1 MWKVLVAICI
11 LGQPCTL
18 FEEDPIK
25 YYHSESECMEAAE
38 AKSISEQAAID
49 AEALF
54 DTPDQGQVSND
65 SAASES
71 VSDE

>member
-1 MWKVLVAICI
+1 V
-11 LGQPCTL
+11 
-18 FEEDPIK
+18 
-25 YYHSESECMEAAE
+25 EAAE

-54 DTPDQGQVSND
+54 DTPEQGQVSND

>member
-25 YYHSESECMEAAE
+25 YYQTETECMIAAE
-38 AKSISEQAAID
+38 NKAVSMSKTFEDFGYYIDSQAYSCQFIVFKN
-49 AEALF
+49 EA
-54 DTPDQGQVSND
+54 
-65 SAASES
+65 
-71 VSDE
+71 

>member
-25 YYHSESECMEAAE
+25 YYKTEKECMIAADEKSRSMMKTFKDFGYYIDSEAHSCQFIVLQNE
-38 AKSISEQAAID
+38 A
-49 AEALF
+49 
-54 DTPDQGQVSND
+54 
-65 SAASES
+65 
-71 VSDE
+71 